1 MKKLIR
7 YVVLLV
13 VQGGLAYAVTI
24 FLIVPWLTGQPLPW
38 QEKPPAEG
46 EEEVEER
53 QELGPLVPVE
63 GVLVNVAG
71 SKGRRFCKAS
81 LTLEAD
87 NAAQSREAETRMPVV
102 RGLIIDILA
111 SKDLDELVTPTAR
124 DILRTEILAALNEDA
139 TEGGFRD
146 LYFTEYLVQ

>member
-1 MKKLIR
+1 MKKHIR

-13 VQGGLAYAVTI
+13 VQGGLAYALTV

-38 QEKPPAEG
+38 QAKPAE
-46 EEEVEER
+46 ETEQTEER
-53 QELGPLVPVE
+53 SELGPLVPVE

-81 LTLEAD
+81 LTLEAE
-87 NAAQSREAETRMPVV
+87 NAAQGRQAESRMPIV
-102 RGLIIDILA
+102 RGMIIDILA
-111 SKDLDELVTPTAR
+111 SKNLDELVTPAAR
-124 DILRTEILAALNEDA
+124 ETLRDEILAALNKDA

>member
-1 MKKLIR
+1 VKKLVR

-13 VQGGLAYAVTI
+13 VQGGLAYALTI

-38 QEKPPAEG
+38 QAKPT
-46 EEEVEER
+46 EETEETGER
-53 QELGPLVPVE
+53 QELGPLVPIE

-71 SKGRRFCKAS
+71 TKGRRFCKAS
-81 LTLEAD
+81 LTLEAEGP
-87 NAAQSREAETRMPVV
+87 AQSKEAELRMPVV
-102 RGLIIDILA
+102 RGLIIEILA
-111 SKDLDELVTPTAR
+111 SKNLDELVTPTAR
-124 DILRTEILAALNEDA
+124 DLLREEILAALNEDA